1 MTSSARPC
9 PENRFTCAICR
20 NWLHDM
26 SVFPDDFPR
35 EWKWC
40 CGCVTIG
47 EILIDIGIEE
57 VEFTFS
63 ECNSILKRIERVNK
77 MICVN

>member
-1 MTSSARPC
+1 MTSSARPR

-20 NWLHDM
+20 DWLHDC

-40 CGCVTIG
+40 CECVTIG
-47 EILIDIGIEE
+47 VMLIERDREE
-57 VEFTFS
+57 MKNMFNDFD
-63 ECNSILKRIERVNK
+63 SILERIERVNK